1 MNPRAATTVTG
12 RNRWAGYTFAVG
24 AGTLWGTTG
33 PLSTALYA
41 EGAQLTDVGFWRIL
55 LSLLGLAAFGLARP
69 SLFRIDRRGL
79 LIVAGLGGLLV
90 ALFEVFFQV
99 AITGIGVAPAVALL
113 YTAPVTIAILAQPL
127 LGERLTATRIA
138 LAVVV
143 MIGVALTVNG
153 HAADDPEM
161 TRGGL
166 TFAAGVLG
174 GLVAAASYAGSTLVA
189 RYAVPRYG
197 SVRVLFFELLG
208 GTAILAAMLPLTG
221 HAPTPAQ
228 SVAGWLYIM
237 SLGLGAV
244 LGANFCYFAAVRRID
259 AAPASVG
266 ASVEP
271 VVGAILALLL
281 FDQRLS
287 ALGWIGLCMVVGGVA
302 TGYRKEAAEQPAGG
316 EPGHLAVGG

>member
-1 MNPRAATTVTG
+1 
-12 RNRWAGYTFAVG
+12 
-24 AGTLWGTTG
+24 
-33 PLSTALYA
+33 
-41 EGAQLTDVGFWRIL
+41 
-55 LSLLGLAAFGLARP
+55 
-69 SLFRIDRRGL
+69 
-79 LIVAGLGGLLV
+79 
-90 ALFEVFFQV
+90 
-99 AITGIGVAPAVALL
+99 
-113 YTAPVTIAILAQPL
+113 LAQPL

-237 SLGLGAV
+237 S
-244 LGANFCYFAAVRRID
+244 
-259 AAPASVG
+259 
-266 ASVEP
+266 
-271 VVGAILALLL
+271 
-281 FDQRLS
+281 
-287 ALGWIGLCMVVGGVA
+287 
-302 TGYRKEAAEQPAGG
+302 
-316 EPGHLAVGG
+316 